1 MLSFYKIDYYLQY
14 GLCILLF
21 LSIPVLFLYG
31 FMAGLFILGCWQLL
45 SAALTTPCFLK
56 SGQSKI
62 IFTYWKWTGL
72 ILALLLLY
80 IPLSILFDTDDLQ
93 VIGVIA
99 VIGSIPVAFYYLLIY
114 KRLIDHLSI
123 KKEIAGIIKSN
134 H

>member
-1 MLSFYKIDYYLQY
+1 MLSSYKIDYYLQY
-14 GLCILLF
+14 GLCILMF
-21 LSIPVLFLYG
+21 ISIPVLLLYG

-56 SGQSKI
+56 TGQSRM
-62 IFTYWKWTGL
+62 IFTYWKWAAL
-72 ILALLLLY
+72 ILGLLLLC
-80 IPLSILFDTDDLQ
+80 IPLSILFDPDDLQ

-123 KKEIAGIIKSN
+123 KKEIGGIIKSN